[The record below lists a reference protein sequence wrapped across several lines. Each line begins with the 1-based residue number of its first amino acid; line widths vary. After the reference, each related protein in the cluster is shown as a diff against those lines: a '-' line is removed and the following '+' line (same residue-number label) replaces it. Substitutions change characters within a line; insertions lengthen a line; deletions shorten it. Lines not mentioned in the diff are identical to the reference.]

1 MKYVSF
7 VRIIFLT
14 SVLWFSATLLVFLHY
29 DNLIGGHKMDV
40 RQMHDGIAIQEME
53 SVSDKYYMT
62 KLDEL
67 MRSLKLSTNK
77 TKRLFEEIKRY
88 LDLQISMKDTT
99 SIQRNVDQ
107 RSDVTKNMH
116 LRDEKFKKGEKLE
129 EMRVKQHDIE
139 KELIHEQMRH
149 HRATISHDSRD
160 FEGKAKP
167 NYFQADVHKD
177 LESHPVKK
185 ENEDNIVE
193 KEQERNIAEDK
204 VEEELEIHITKKG
217 DAEEQKIE
225 ILGKENNKIGPK
237 EDNERVLEENKEE
250 NDKNGNK
257 NKEDLEGVKE
267 ERERVV
273 VKIEGNMEEEEKVKN
288 MVETEKKGNLLNQ
301 YASFP
306 EAIYVNLPPDA
317 PGEMGTGI
325 NIDVAALPP
334 NERLKYE
341 LGQKRNSFDE
351 YASTKISVR
360 RQLPDVRS
368 ESCKQAKITQPLPET
383 CIIICFHNEAWT
395 VLLRTVHSIL
405 DRSPPNLIKTIIL
418 VDDLSDMEHTK
429 KPLEDY
435 MARFVEG
442 KVQIVRTEKRE
453 GLIRARLLGVAHC
466 SAPIVTFLD
475 SHIECFPGWLEP
487 LLDRV
492 ARNSSIIVAPV
503 INMINAQ
510 SFSVSGGANSH
521 IGIFNIADMTFNWML
536 IPKRLQKMLKSD
548 ADPVQTPTIAGG
560 LFSVDRVWFD
570 HIGRYDEGMEI
581 WGGENLEISFRNW
594 MCGGSLEIH
603 PCSHVAHVFRS
614 TSPYSWG
621 KSFFEILRKN
631 AVRVAEVWLDEYKD
645 FYYERLNY
653 KLGDYGDVSA
663 RKALRERL
671 QCKSFDWYIKNIF
684 PEVSLPPKGVLRGEI
699 KPLNTPIA
707 MCLDAM
713 SLYPNNNEVAM
724 FPCHGQGGNQFW
736 VITESGAIRHDNGCI
751 DCRENTI
758 RYSICRDNSDGQKWR
773 FTQDSHIQQVTSGLC
788 MERSADNRMLKL
800 NVCLN
805 SPRQL
810 FQFVKLKSR

>member
-40 RQMHDGIAIQEME
+40 RQVHDGIVIQQME
-53 SVSDKYYMT
+53 SVSNSMK
-62 KLDEL
+62 K
-67 MRSLKLSTNK
+67 LKLSANK
-77 TKRLFEEIKRY
+77 TKLLFEDIKRY
-88 LDLQISMKDTT
+88 LDRQISMKDNI
-99 SIQRNVDQ
+99 SIQSNVDE
-107 RSDVTKNMH
+107 RSDIIKSMR
-116 LRDEKFKKGEKLE
+116 LADEKIKKGEKLE
-129 EMRVKQHDIE
+129 DRGDKQHDIQN
-139 KELIHEQMRH
+139 ELINEQLRH
-149 HRATISHDSRD
+149 HRFTISHDSRD
-160 FEGKAKP
+160 FEEKAKA
-167 NYFQADVHKD
+167 NNHKEI
-177 LESHPVKK
+177 ESHPEKK
-185 ENEDNIVE
+185 ENDDNIAG
-193 KEQERNIAEDK
+193 KQQERNIAGDG
-204 VEEELEIHITKKG
+204 VEEEQGKHIEKKQDADEPEIETMEKEKNINWSNKDHEGDLDNAKG
-217 DAEEQKIE
+217 KIDE
-225 ILGKENNKIGPK
+225 KGSINK
-237 EDNERVLEENKEE
+237 V
-250 NDKNGNK
+250 
-257 NKEDLEGVKE
+257 DLEGENE
-267 ERERVV
+267 ERERDRVV
-273 VKIEGNMEEEEKVKN
+273 VKIERSMQEDEKVNN
-288 MVETEKKGNLLNQ
+288 MVETEKKGNMANQ

-306 EAIYVNLPPDA
+306 EAIYENLPADA
-317 PGEMGTGI
+317 PGEMGSGI
-325 NIDVAALPP
+325 KTDVAALPP
-334 NERLKYE
+334 DERLKYE
-341 LGQKRNSFDE
+341 LGQKRNSFNE

-360 RQLPDVRS
+360 RQIPDVRP
-368 ESCKQAKITQPLPET
+368 ESCKQAEITKPLPET

-405 DRSPPNLIKTIIL
+405 DRSPPSLIKSIIL
-418 VDDLSDMEHTK
+418 VDDLSDMVHTK

-442 KVQIVRTEKRE
+442 KVRIVRTEKRE

-466 SAPIVTFLD
+466 SAPVLTFLD

-492 ARNSSIIVAPV
+492 ARNSSIIVAP
-503 INMINAQ
+503 IISMINAQ
-510 SFSVSGGANSH
+510 SFSVSAGTNSH
-521 IGIFNIADMTFNWML
+521 IGIFSIADMTFNWML
-536 IPKRLQKMLKSD
+536 IPPRLQQRLKSD

-603 PCSHVAHVFRS
+603 PCSQVAHVFRA

-631 AVRVAEVWLDEYKD
+631 AVRVAEVWMDEYKD

-699 KPLNTPIA
+699 KTLNTPVA
-707 MCLDAM
+707 MCVDAM

-736 VITESGAIRHDNGCI
+736 VMTESGEIRHDNGCI
-751 DCRENTI
+751 EYRENAI
-758 RYSICRDNSDGQKWR
+758 RYSMCRDNSDGQKWR

-788 MERSADNRMLKL
+788 MERSADNRILKL

-810 FQFVKLKSR
+810 FLFVNLKSQ

>member
-40 RQMHDGIAIQEME
+40 RQVHDGIVIQQME
-53 SVSDKYYMT
+53 SVSNSMK
-62 KLDEL
+62 K
-67 MRSLKLSTNK
+67 LKLSANK
-77 TKRLFEEIKRY
+77 TKLLFEDIKRY
-88 LDLQISMKDTT
+88 LDRQISMKDNI
-99 SIQRNVDQ
+99 SIQSNVDE
-107 RSDVTKNMH
+107 RSDIIKSMR
-116 LRDEKFKKGEKLE
+116 LADEKIKKGEKLE
-129 EMRVKQHDIE
+129 DRGDKQHDIQN
-139 KELIHEQMRH
+139 ELISEQLRH
-149 HRATISHDSRD
+149 HRFTISHDSRD
-160 FEGKAKP
+160 FEEKAKA
-167 NYFQADVHKD
+167 NNHKEI
-177 LESHPVKK
+177 ESHPEKK
-185 ENEDNIVE
+185 ENDDNIAGE
-193 KEQERNIAEDK
+193 QQERNIAGDG
-204 VEEELEIHITKKG
+204 VEEEQGKHIEKKQEAAEPEIETMEKEKNINRPNKDHEGDLDNAKG
-217 DAEEQKIE
+217 KIDE
-225 ILGKENNKIGPK
+225 KGSINK
-237 EDNERVLEENKEE
+237 V
-250 NDKNGNK
+250 
-257 NKEDLEGVKE
+257 DLEGENE
-267 ERERVV
+267 ERERDRVV
-273 VKIEGNMEEEEKVKN
+273 VKIERSMQEDEKVNN
-288 MVETEKKGNLLNQ
+288 MVETENKGNMANQ

-306 EAIYVNLPPDA
+306 EAIYEKLPADA
-317 PGEMGTGI
+317 PGEMGSGI
-325 NIDVAALPP
+325 KTDVAALPP
-334 NERLKYE
+334 DERLKYE
-341 LGQKRNSFDE
+341 LGQKRNSFNE

-360 RQLPDVRS
+360 RQIPDVRP
-368 ESCKQAKITQPLPET
+368 ESCKQAEITKPLPET

-405 DRSPPNLIKTIIL
+405 DRSPPSLIKSIIL
-418 VDDLSDMEHTK
+418 VDDLSDMVHTK

-442 KVQIVRTEKRE
+442 KVRIVRTEKRE

-466 SAPIVTFLD
+466 SAPVLTFLD

-492 ARNSSIIVAPV
+492 ARNSSIIVAP
-503 INMINAQ
+503 IISMINAQ
-510 SFSVSGGANSH
+510 SFSVSAGTNSH
-521 IGIFNIADMTFNWML
+521 IGIFSIADMTFNWML
-536 IPKRLQKMLKSD
+536 IPPRLQQRLKSD

-603 PCSHVAHVFRS
+603 PCSQVAHVFRA

-631 AVRVAEVWLDEYKD
+631 AVRVAEVWMDEYKD

-699 KPLNTPIA
+699 KTLNTPVA
-707 MCLDAM
+707 MCVDAM

-736 VITESGAIRHDNGCI
+736 VMTESGEIRHDNGCI
-751 DCRENTI
+751 EYRENAI
-758 RYSICRDNSDGQKWR
+758 RYSMCRDNSDGQKWR

-788 MERSADNRMLKL
+788 MERSADNRILKL

-810 FQFVKLKSR
+810 FLFVNLKSQ